1 MKKQVCKD
9 CYYAGFDKCDHI
21 DETEYLKQGENG
33 KKLKESISQLKTKVM
48 ESRNVDLHESVIVY
62 ALRYAFKRRTGA
74 LLQIVEYLKPIAKNL
89 QEQTKKDILREM
101 DNERRRKS
109 DCVDFVW
116 DELEELLTKK

>member
-1 MKKQVCKD
+1 
-9 CYYAGFDKCDHI
+9 
-21 DETEYLKQGENG
+21 
-33 KKLKESISQLKTKVM
+33 M

-74 LLQIVEYLKPIAKNL
+74 LLQIVEYLKPIAKDL

-116 DELEELLTKK
+116 DELEELLTNKQK